1 MKLFL
6 KLLTFLGVDKL
17 VGKLV
22 RSALRSIL
30 YELARR
36 VKDEDIDTLR
46 RSVESLI
53 DSRLHGMP
61 KELQLMIKEALKPAL
76 IALFEALKHTDD
88 AALAVVKALD
98 EG

>member
-1 MKLFL
+1 MRIFL

-30 YELARR
+30 YELASRI
-36 VKDEDIDTLR
+36 KDEDIDTLR
-46 RSVESLI
+46 RSVESMI
-53 DSRLHGMP
+53 DERLHGVP
-61 KELQLMIKEALKPAL
+61 KELRLMIKEALKPAL

-88 AALAVVKALD
+88 AALAVAKALD